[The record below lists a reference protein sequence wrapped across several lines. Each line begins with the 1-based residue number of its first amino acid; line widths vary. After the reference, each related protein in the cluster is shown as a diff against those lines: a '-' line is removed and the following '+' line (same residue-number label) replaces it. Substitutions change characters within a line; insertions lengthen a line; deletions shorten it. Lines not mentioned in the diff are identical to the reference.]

1 MKPFNKAEALKGA
14 PVVLGNGRKAVVGFE
29 IAAEQLINSSYI
41 KDELHGYIVGPLNIA
56 EHTFS
61 WKEDGRVWSNTENE
75 FDIVGMWEE
84 PRQNITIR
92 IPQPLKAGEIMKRV
106 GGKIFVVCQPSGLYL
121 GACIKEIEVTTEGI
135 NWNSWD
141 LVHKGF
147 AFATKADAE
156 SFLAAMKTTVAE

>member
-14 PVVLGNGRKAVVGFE
+14 PVVLRNGAKAFVKFE
-29 IAAEQLINSSYI
+29 IAADQLINSSNI
-41 KDELHGYIVGPLNIA
+41 RGALHGYIVGPLTTAGDI
-56 EHTFS
+56 FR
-61 WKEDGRVWSNTENE
+61 WKENGSIWTKSENE

-92 IPQPLKAGEIMKRV
+92 IPQPLKASEIMKRV
-106 GGKIFVVCQPSGLYL
+106 GGEIFVVCQPSGLYL

-135 NWNSWD
+135 NLNSWE